1 MFLSLAAAFFIYF
14 FCLARKSTEN
24 KKGSREATSRDQSTP
39 DPTASAVGNV
49 STAAA
54 GEEASSLDPSA
65 AAAASSVA
73 RGSMESR
80 LGQLASLQRRLRSS
94 IPGADLF
101 GELRKSRNSTAS
113 VAAATAGA
121 TVGVATAGA
130 AAVMTGGAAVAGE
143 AGAGGVDEYLYEYE
157 FSGPGF
163 DLGDDE
169 DDGGYMGGSGGGS
182 GSAAK
187 AIKAAEEAQAAL
199 QDEIA
204 DLQEQLVDVKNELAN
219 AKANAK
225 RTLREV
231 CIDI

>member
-1 MFLSLAAAFFIYF
+1 LKPRSSYTKISHFLIPHTSKIVLAVFTRV
-14 FCLARKSTEN
+14 FCYVQSTEG
-24 KKGSREATSRDQSTP
+24 KKGSKGATSGEQNAAP
-39 DPTASAVGNV
+39 DAASVAHP
-49 STAAA
+49 A
-54 GEEASSLDPSA
+54 GGDASSDPA
-65 AAAASSVA
+65 AAAAATNVA

-113 VAAATAGA
+113 VAAGATAAGA
-121 TVGVATAGA
+121 SVGGVA
-130 AAVMTGGAAVAGE
+130 AVTGGALVG
-143 AGAGGVDEYLYEYE
+143 GGVDEYLYEYE

-163 DLGDDE
+163 DLDE
-169 DDGGYMGGSGGGS
+169 DDDDESGYMGGN

-187 AIKAAEEAQAAL
+187 AIKAAEEVQVALRDEIGDL
-199 QDEIA
+199 QD
-204 DLQEQLVDVKNELAN
+204 QLAEVKNEFAM

-231 CIDI
+231 

>member
-39 DPTASAVGNV
+39 DPTASAVGDV

-113 VAAATAGA
+113 VAAGATAAGA
-121 TVGVATAGA
+121 SVGGVA
-130 AAVMTGGAAVAGE
+130 AVTGGALVG
-143 AGAGGVDEYLYEYE
+143 GGVDEYLYEYE

-163 DLGDDE
+163 DLDE
-169 DDGGYMGGSGGGS
+169 DDDDESGYMGGN

-187 AIKAAEEAQAAL
+187 AIKAAEEVQVALRDEIGDL
-199 QDEIA
+199 QD
-204 DLQEQLVDVKNELAN
+204 QLAEVKNEFAM

-231 CIDI
+231 